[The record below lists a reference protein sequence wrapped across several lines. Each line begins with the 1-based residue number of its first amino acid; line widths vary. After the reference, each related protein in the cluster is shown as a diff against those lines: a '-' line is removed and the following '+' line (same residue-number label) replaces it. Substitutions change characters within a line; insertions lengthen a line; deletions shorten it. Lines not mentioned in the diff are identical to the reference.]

1 MFKDDD
7 GEISLDSLGRQRTIR
22 QKIGK
27 LQKNPKDGASVTS
40 SQETAVSNAK
50 RTIARKLSSI
60 QRAAGN
66 LFWLTTS
73 GARSNGIDLSH
84 EKWDEP
90 GPLPV
95 SASTTSNLDSL
106 IVRLN
111 GPRSEETL
119 NCGLNFDI
127 PSVSGHV
134 VEAENWQSKI

>member
-1 MFKDDD
+1 
-7 GEISLDSLGRQRTIR
+7 LDSLGRQRTIR
-22 QKIGK
+22 QKM
-27 LQKNPKDGASVTS
+27 QKNLKHPKDGTTVTP
-40 SQETAVSNAK
+40 SQHTTVSNAK
-50 RTIARKLSSI
+50 QAIVRKLSSI

-84 EKWDEP
+84 EKWDESTA
-90 GPLPV
+90 GSLPA

-111 GPRSEETL
+111 GPRSVNSEETL

-134 VEAENWQSKI
+134 VEADNWQPKI

>member
-1 MFKDDD
+1 M
-7 GEISLDSLGRQRTIR
+7 
-22 QKIGK
+22 
-27 LQKNPKDGASVTS
+27 TS
-40 SQETAVSNAK
+40 SHLGAVSNVR
-50 RTIARKLSSI
+50 RTVARKLTSI

-84 EKWDEP
+84 EKWEEP
-90 GPLPV
+90 ASGPLPA

-111 GPRSEETL
+111 GPRSVSNEETL

-134 VEAENWQSKI
+134 VGAENCQPKF

>member
-1 MFKDDD
+1 M
-7 GEISLDSLGRQRTIR
+7 DSLGRQQRTIR
-22 QKIGK
+22 QKVGK
-27 LQKNPKDGASVTS
+27 LQKNPKDGATVTS
-40 SQETAVSNAK
+40 SQQTAVSNAK

-60 QRAAGN
+60 HRAAGN

-90 GPLPV
+90 GPLPA

-111 GPRSEETL
+111 GPNRSEETL
-119 NCGLNFDI
+119 NSGLNFDI
-127 PSVSGHV
+127 QSVSGHV
-134 VEAENWQSKI
+134 VGAESWQPKI